1 MLQHA
6 LEVVGA
12 LHAILAE
19 NGAGVGEGRRE
30 PAHRGEFGSD
40 LQFSKARQVAV
51 QQCGAVGALVT
62 HATVTVATTGLGH
75 GIEEQIGGAIA
86 GAMGDHADTPAV
98 HVHHHVGDVFG
109 SQVEVAAPTGLA
121 RPGAGQVGGTGF
133 VGAVEVELHRVGVKA
148 GAAVVVPLAG
158 QQLPAALHRED
169 VVLPADGGFHP
180 HRKFADL
187 VNGFQRVQTVLA
199 DMHVLGAHHAVATL
213 EPHPLAVGAL
223 ERMLRGRRHD
233 CVDQRIGTVHQDAG
247 GLAGDAVTLDVAVA
261 RVQRIR
267 IDASQFQRAG
277 VDHHAAPG
285 AVEDGHR
292 TIRQDAVQPVSVRH
306 QSGLLEGVAHEVLA
320 VDPAIAG
327 VGGGI
332 VEDGLPDLLR
342 RRVLHA
348 HFQVARVARSQLQ
361 VRVRV
366 HVVQARHGEAPFQ
379 VQHAGTRTDQAVHF
393 PTGTDC
399 NEAPSANG
407 HGFGPGVGGIHGVD
421 TAVSQHEV
429 GGAGRPRQV
438 R

>member
-1 MLQHA
+1 
-6 LEVVGA
+6 
-12 LHAILAE
+12 
-19 NGAGVGEGRRE
+19 
-30 PAHRGEFGSD
+30 
-40 LQFSKARQVAV
+40 
-51 QQCGAVGALVT
+51 
-62 HATVTVATTGLGH
+62 
-75 GIEEQIGGAIA
+75 
-86 GAMGDHADTPAV
+86 
-98 HVHHHVGDVFG
+98 
-109 SQVEVAAPTGLA
+109 
-121 RPGAGQVGGTGF
+121 
-133 VGAVEVELHRVGVKA
+133 
-148 GAAVVVPLAG
+148 
-158 QQLPAALHRED
+158 
-169 VVLPADGGFHP
+169 
-180 HRKFADL
+180 
-187 VNGFQRVQTVLA
+187 
-199 DMHVLGAHHAVATL
+199 
-213 EPHPLAVGAL
+213 
-223 ERMLRGRRHD
+223 MLRGRRHG

-438 R
+438 RRTEVGVFIHGSEVRIGNLVMVLGPRCLATPRPPVSQRSGGPAAPGSAAKPGPAARRSSAGHAASSRCRHESAEWPLR